1 MKDALSENVARRPSQ
16 YEVVVDG
23 IQEMISSG
31 EISPGQ
37 RLPVEHV
44 LADRFRVS
52 RGSLR
57 EGVRALV
64 AMGILETRQ
73 GSGTTVTSLD
83 PHLLLQPLTF
93 WAGIQAGT
101 SSRDLHTVRRAL
113 EVEAAAAAAS
123 QRTDDDVKR
132 LAEVLQKAEPAIRA
146 TDHESAMAV
155 DLDFHLEIATISRNP
170 ILIALL
176 EAISRPTLR
185 MRMWQSIHH
194 GGRLENTH
202 HEHHAVLT
210 AISSGDPVGAQA
222 AMHTHL
228 GQVAVHLEN

>member
-1 MKDALSENVARRPSQ
+1 MKDGPSTNAARRPSQ
-16 YEVVVDG
+16 YEVVVNG
-23 IQEMISSG
+23 IQGMISSG
-31 EISPGQ
+31 EIAPGD
-37 RLPVEHV
+37 RLPVELI
-44 LADRFRVS
+44 LADRFQVS

-93 WAGIQAGT
+93 WAGMQAGT
-101 SSRDLHTVRRAL
+101 SSRELHAVRRAL
-113 EVEAAAAAAS
+113 EVEAAASAAT
-123 QRTDDDVKR
+123 QRTEDDVTR
-132 LAEVLQKAEPAIRA
+132 LAEELQKAEPAIRA
-146 TDHESAMAV
+146 SDHEAAMAV
-155 DLDFHLEIATISRNP
+155 DLAFHLEIARMSGNP
-170 ILIALL
+170 VLVALL

-202 HEHHAVLT
+202 HEHHAVLN
-210 AISSGDPVGAQA
+210 AIASGDPVGAQA

-228 GQVAVHLEN
+228 GQVAAHLEN

>member
-1 MKDALSENVARRPSQ
+1 MNDGIPDNARRPSQ
-16 YEVVVDG
+16 YEVVVNG

-31 EISPGQ
+31 EISPGD
-37 RLPVEHV
+37 RLPVEPV
-44 LADRFRVS
+44 LAERFGVS

-57 EGVRALV
+57 EGVRGLA

-113 EVEAAAAAAS
+113 EVEAAATAAAR
-123 QRTDDDVKR
+123 RTEEDVER
-132 LAEVLQKAEPAIRA
+132 LAEVLQTAEPAVQA
-146 TDHESAMAV
+146 LDHEAAMAV
-155 DLDFHLEIATISRNP
+155 DLEFHLKVAEISRNL
-170 ILIALL
+170 ILVALL

-185 MRMWQSIHH
+185 MRMWQSIHRD
-194 GGRLENTH
+194 GRLENTH
-202 HEHHAVLT
+202 HEHHAVLN
-210 AISSGDPVGAQA
+210 AIAQGDPVGAQA

-228 GQVAVHLEN
+228 GQVATHLEN

>member
-1 MKDALSENVARRPSQ
+1 MNDDLSANAARRPSQ
-16 YEVVVDG
+16 YEVVVNG

-31 EISPGQ
+31 EIAPGD
-37 RLPVEHV
+37 RLPVELI
-44 LADRFRVS
+44 LADRFNVS

-101 SSRDLHTVRRAL
+101 SSGELHTVRRAL

-123 QRTDDDVKR
+123 QRTEDDVKR
-132 LAEVLQKAEPAIRA
+132 LTEVLQNAEPAIQA
-146 TDHESAMAV
+146 TDHEAAMAV
-155 DLDFHLEIATISRNP
+155 DLTFHRDIATMSRNP

-185 MRMWQSIHH
+185 IRMWQSIHH
-194 GGRLENTH
+194 SGRLENTH
-202 HEHHAVLT
+202 HEHHAVLN
-210 AISSGDPVGAQA
+210 AIASGDPVGAQA

-228 GQVAVHLEN
+228 GQVTAHLEN